1 MMSTKN
7 IILGG
12 SAIIAILIIGTLV
25 VTATIARLGISEQ
38 QAITIATT
46 AIQGTVQ
53 EVELENVNSNPVF
66 EVDIEKDGK
75 EFEVSVDAETG
86 QIKSIEEEEED
97 VPITGSA
104 LDRAS
109 AVALNHIGEGEVTD
123 TEIGDE
129 EGYYEIEITTD
140 DGDEV
145 DVHLD
150 EDFNVLSTEWD

>member
-1 MMSTKN
+1 MSTKN
-7 IILGG
+7 VILGG
-12 SAIIAILIIGTLV
+12 TAIIAILLMGALV
-25 VTATIARLGISEQ
+25 VTATVMHITEEQ
-38 QAITIATT
+38 ATSIATG
-46 AIQGTVQ
+46 AVQGTVQ
-53 EVELENVNSNPVF
+53 EVELEDQVY
-66 EVDIEKDGK
+66 EVDVAKDGK
-75 EFEVSVDAETG
+75 EFEVSVDAGTG
-86 QIKSIEEEEED
+86 EVTSVEEEEID

-109 AVALNHIGEGEVTD
+109 AAALNYIGEGEVTD

>member
-1 MMSTKN
+1 MSTKN
-7 IILGG
+7 VLLGMTG
-12 SAIIAILIIGTLV
+12 VIAILLIGVFV
-25 VTATIARLGISEQ
+25 VTATISQFNISQDE
-38 QAITIATT
+38 AEAIAT
-46 AIQGTVQ
+46 AAVQGTVQ
-53 EVELENVNSNPVF
+53 EVELENVNNNLVY

-86 QIKSIEEEEED
+86 QVKSIEEESED

-104 LDRAS
+104 LERAS
-109 AVALNHIGEGEVTD
+109 AAALNHIGEGEVTE

-129 EGYYEIEITTD
+129 EGYYEIEITLD
-140 DGDEV
+140 NGQEV

>member
-1 MMSTKN
+1 MSTKN
-7 IILGG
+7 VLLGG
-12 SAIIAILIIGTLV
+12 SAIIVILLAGVLV
-25 VTATIARLGISEQ
+25 VTATIAQFGISEE
-38 QAITIATT
+38 QATSIAT
-46 AIQGTVQ
+46 AAVQGTVQ
-53 EVELENVNSNPVF
+53 EVELENVDSNPVY

-86 QIKSIEEEEED
+86 QIKSVEEEEED

-104 LDRAS
+104 LERAS
-109 AVALNHIGEGEVTD
+109 AAALDHIGEGEVTE

-129 EGYYEIEITTD
+129 EGYYEIEITLD
-140 DGDEV
+140 DGQEV

>member
-1 MMSTKN
+1 MSVKN
-7 IILGG
+7 VMLGG
-12 SAIIAILIIGTLV
+12 SAIIAILLIGTLV
-25 VTATIARLGISEQ
+25 VTATILNFGISEE
-38 QAITIATT
+38 QAVSIA
-46 AIQGTVQ
+46 AAAVQGTVQ
-53 EVELENVNSNPVF
+53 EVELENVGSNPVF
-66 EVDIEKDGK
+66 EVDVVKDGK

-86 QIKSIEEEEED
+86 EVQSIEEEEED
-97 VPITGSA
+97 IPITGSA

-109 AVALNHIGEGEVTD
+109 AVALEYIGEGEVTD